1 MYVYADPLLEAGLDD
16 AVYMTLDCF
25 SALFEAEALLKPWEG
40 EDVAVILPV
49 SEPVMEALLKPSW
62 REGEDVAVMLLA
74 TEPVMLPVSVP
85 VMLPVEALLP
95 VMPLLL
101 SGEGL
106 QLLVVLLLVDSF
118 VNIKTRATLLILL
131 LLL

>member
-1 MYVYADPLLEAGLDD
+1 MYVYADPLLEAGRDD

-25 SALFEAEALLKPWEG
+25 SALFEAEALLKPREG

-49 SEPVMEALLKPSW
+49 SEPVMVALPKPSW
-62 REGEDVAVMLLA
+62 REGEDVAVMLLVA
-74 TEPVMLPVSVP
+74 EPVMLPVSVP

-106 QLLVVLLLVDSF
+106 QLLVLLVDSF
-118 VNIKTRATLLILL
+118 VNINTRATLLLL
-131 LLL
+131 LLML